1 MKDKSIAKVY
11 AHSFIELGKEK
22 NIDIAKEVT
31 TLTEVIN
38 ASNELENV
46 LFLDVFTNDEKTEV
60 FEAVASKAGLSAL
73 IVECVKYLINEKRI
87 GLFPLIF
94 KEIIVIDDEEKGFLR
109 GTIEG
114 ASDDISDE
122 YKEKLM
128 STLKQ
133 YIGDKKPVLTY
144 KKSEDVTAGFKVT
157 VDDLQLDASI
167 DNQLRHFKEMIIGE

>member
-22 NIDIAKEVT
+22 NIDVAKEVT
-31 TLTEVIN
+31 TLTEIIN
-38 ASNELENV
+38 SSNELENV
-46 LFLDVFTNDEKTEV
+46 LFLDVFTNEEKTEV
-60 FEAVASKAGLSAL
+60 FEAIAKKAELSSL
-73 IVECVKYLINEKRI
+73 LVECVKYLINEKRI

-94 KEIIVIDDEEKGFLR
+94 KEIIVIDDDEKGFLR

-114 ASDDISDE
+114 ASDDISEE
-122 YKEKLM
+122 YKDKLM
-128 STLKQ
+128 NILKQ

>member
-22 NIDIAKEVT
+22 NIDVAKEVT
-31 TLTEVIN
+31 TLTEIIN

-46 LFLDVFTNDEKTEV
+46 LFLDVFTNEEKTEV
-60 FEAVASKAGLSAL
+60 FEAIAKKVELSSL
-73 IVECVKYLINEKRI
+73 LVECVKYLINEKRI

-94 KEIIVIDDEEKGFLR
+94 KEIIVIDDDEKGFLR

-114 ASDDISDE
+114 ASDDISEE
-122 YKEKLM
+122 YKDKLM
-128 STLKQ
+128 NILKQ